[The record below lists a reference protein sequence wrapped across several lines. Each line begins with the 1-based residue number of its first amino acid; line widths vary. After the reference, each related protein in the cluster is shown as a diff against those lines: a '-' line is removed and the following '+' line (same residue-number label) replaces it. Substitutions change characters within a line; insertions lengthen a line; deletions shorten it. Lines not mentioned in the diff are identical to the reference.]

1 MANTPSSTQE
11 NSSWHVAQWGLWGW
25 VETILRLIGA
35 FAGIAALAGPFA
47 ASGLTLGGNPRLLGI
62 ALLVLLI
69 LASLITL
76 VIRLRQ
82 REIISVGFAILNA
95 AGHLALLWALLQ
107 IPASLTTAL
116 LLGIFQA
123 LGLVAKAI
131 FLRST
136 GYTEMGA
143 NSQAMQGANFA
154 LLAMYIVFTV
164 LMVG

>member
-1 MANTPSSTQE
+1 MTSSPSSTQE
-11 NSSWHVAQWGLWGW
+11 NPSWHTARWGLWGW

-35 FAGIAALAGPFA
+35 FAGIAALAGPFT
-47 ASGLTLGGNPRLLGI
+47 ASGLTIGGNPRLLGI
-62 ALLVLLI
+62 ALLVLLT
-69 LASLITL
+69 LATLITL

-82 REIISVGFAILNA
+82 REIISVLFAILNA

-116 LLGIFQA
+116 VLGVFQA

-143 NSQAMQGANFA
+143 TSQSMQAANFV
-154 LLAMYIVFTV
+154 LLAMYAAFIV
-164 LMVG
+164 LML